1 MATTIQSNASDSALL
16 INGTEALPF
25 NLGGAPRTLESLTC
39 TQASGALTFTVNPTI
54 MQMRSSTLTSGVPQ
68 TVKLNTAVSLVL
80 PSLGTLGFP
89 TTVPGRIIVVLM
101 ANGEPAIVSIAGGN
115 SLDETGLINTTAISA
130 SSTANNVF
138 YSTTARTNQP
148 YRVVGAVDVVNT
160 AGAWGNPT
168 LVQPYGGQALAA
180 MSSIGYGQTR
190 QNLTASRSVTT
201 TYYNTTGKPIKIFVS
216 VLTTSSGYA
225 SMLIGGVSQNGTF
238 SGGAGNPS
246 NFSEIVLPGESYS
259 LENALISSYA
269 WFEVR

>member
-1 MATTIQSNASDSALL
+1 MATTIQSNASNSALL
-16 INGTEALPF
+16 VNGTEALPF

-80 PSLGTLGFP
+80 PSGGTLGFP
-89 TTVPGRIIVVLM
+89 TTVAGRIIVVLM
-101 ANGEPAIVSIAGGN
+101 ANGEPAIVSLAGGV

-138 YSTTARTNQP
+138 YSTTARSNQP

-168 LVQPYGGQALAA
+168 LVQPYGGNALAA
-180 MSSIGYGQTR
+180 MSSLGYGQTW
-190 QNLTASRSVTT
+190 QSVTRSAGT
-201 TYYNTTGKPIKIFVS
+201 TYYNTTGRPILLS
-216 VLTTSSGYA
+216 SSPASTGALSLTVNSINVASSTTA
-225 SMLIGGVSQNGTF
+225 
-238 SGGAGNPS
+238 AGNVVPI
-246 NFSEIVLPGESYS
+246 FSVIPPNASYS
-259 LENALISSYA
+259 LSLVNTSTEL
-269 WFEVR
+269 R